1 MQFAALDD
9 NSVFQPLLDSQVCA
23 GIRLVG
29 GPEHPIPLHVRL
41 SAAADQILFL
51 ETGQPFL
58 EVFVVT
64 GGPRIDLVRLVGN
77 VVNGV
82 CRVDPHAALDAAP
95 HLVAEHP
102 GHVLLP
108 MQIFPVLMDVVE
120 TVDPLACQVGNRRAQ
135 ILVFR
140 FGRFI
145 IGEPDGV
152 ETVPLEFIGPVDQV
166 AVMVQVSFHLGE
178 APNVFFLGSHGG
190 APFSRSSVWRFF
202 VKCAE
207 ARYFR

>member
-23 GIRLVG
+23 GVRLVG
-29 GPEHPIPLHVRL
+29 GPKQPVPLHVRL

-51 ETGQPFL
+51 ETGQPLL

-64 GGPRIDLVRLVGN
+64 GGPRMDLVRLIGN
-77 VVNGV
+77 VVHGV
-82 CRVDPHAALDAAP
+82 CRVDPHAALDAAS

-108 MQIFPVLMDVVE
+108 MQVFLVLMDVVE
-120 TVDPLACQVGNRRAQ
+120 TVDPFARQVGNRRTQ

-145 IGEPDGV
+145 IGEPDGIEAV
-152 ETVPLEFIGPVDQV
+152 LLEFIGPVDQV

-178 APNVFFLGSHGG
+178 APNVYFLGSHGG
-190 APFSRSSVWRFF
+190 APFSKTSVWRSCL
-202 VKCAE
+202 KCAE
-207 ARYFR
+207 VRYFR